1 MQSRRTTGTNALFD
15 GHLMLNCLF
24 RIKERR
30 EERLLRQMTELTQQ
44 LQQTE
49 QLYFQCRSRRKGL
62 AQALNQLLLWSGTLP
77 SGELMVQKQAMNN
90 LYHEEYGLAQQQ
102 RLLADALK
110 RLQGQL
116 SEMQQQLVSVM
127 KKKEKL
133 RSLLSD
139 ER

>member
-1 MQSRRTTGTNALFD
+1 MQSRRNAGANALFD
-15 GHLMLNCLF
+15 GHLMLNCLL
-24 RIKERR
+24 RVKDRR
-30 EERLLRQMTELTQQ
+30 EDRLRRQMTELTQQ

-49 QLYFQCRSRRKGL
+49 QLDFECQTRRKNL

-77 SGELMVQKQAMNN
+77 SRELMAQKQAMND
-90 LYHEEYGLAQQQ
+90 LFHEEYGLAQQQ
-102 RLLADALK
+102 RLLADAQK

-116 SEMQQQLVSVM
+116 SELQRELVSVM

-139 ER
+139 EC

>member
-1 MQSRRTTGTNALFD
+1 
-15 GHLMLNCLF
+15 MLNCLF

>member
-1 MQSRRTTGTNALFD
+1 
-15 GHLMLNCLF
+15 MLNCLL
-24 RIKERR
+24 RIKDRR
-30 EERLLRQMTELTQQ
+30 EDRLRRQVKELTQQ

-49 QLYFQCRSRRKGL
+49 QLDFQCQTRRKDL

-77 SGELMVQKQAMNN
+77 SSELMAQKRAMND
-90 LYHEEYGLAQQQ
+90 LFHEEFGLAQQQ
-102 RLLADALK
+102 RLLADAQK
-110 RLQGQL
+110 RLQEQL
-116 SEMQQQLVSVM
+116 SKLQRELVSVM